1 MRDWLLRLGG
11 GGSLITALCCFT
23 PILPLALGAVGLS
36 GIAGYVYLDDVLLP
50 LLAVFLVLTGWALWR
65 RNRMK

>member
-1 MRDWLLRLGG
+1 MRDWLLRLGV

-36 GIAGYVYLDDVLLP
+36 GIAGYVYRDDVLLP

>member
-1 MRDWLLRLGG
+1 MRDWLLRLGV